1 MDGQM
6 NNVKVTKEMFDV
18 QESQLENMD
27 VDNEGDCNDLLQ
39 IAMIAFQKSLI
50 GTFQK
55 LVNKG
60 MVEYEKVSIPLKFH
74 FRLNPLCK
82 KNLNFLECHFVVEL

>member
-6 NNVKVTKEMFDV
+6 NNVKVAKEMFDV

-27 VDNEGDCNDLLQ
+27 ANDEGNRNDLLQ
-39 IAMIAFQKSLI
+39 KVTFQKCPI

-55 LVNKG
+55 LVDKG
-60 MVEYEKVSIPLKFH
+60 TVEYEKVCKDNELLCA
-74 FRLNPLCK
+74 RLISEEQKVIVGK
-82 KNLNFLECHFVVEL
+82 KIRML